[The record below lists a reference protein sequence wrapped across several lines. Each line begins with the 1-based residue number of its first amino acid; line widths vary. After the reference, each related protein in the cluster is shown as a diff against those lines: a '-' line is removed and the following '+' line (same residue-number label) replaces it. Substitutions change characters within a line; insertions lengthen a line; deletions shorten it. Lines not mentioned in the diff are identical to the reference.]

1 MNITTAKNAKVGDL
15 VSIELSIDV
24 YKVVRVG
31 NDGVIMGNIED
42 PNKTT
47 KVSNNTVVFIYDA
60 PTGALLSA
68 LGDFRNEIEKEHKK
82 SEEEAEQLKLEDGRK
97 LGDKLEGKIQVNNE
111 PEVCGCDCCEECDC
125 DEEDCDCEDDDEY
138 EGDYEDSEELD
149 NETGVSV
156 YELIDQ
162 LDELEGCGWNTRDF
176 RRDLAFVL
184 SAMALDYQVDG
195 NQDSK
200 RPMDALSYL
209 HNTNENN

>member
-31 NDGVIMGNIED
+31 NDGVIMENIED
-42 PNKTT
+42 PTKTT
-47 KVSNNTVVFIYDA
+47 KVSNNTIVFIYDA

-68 LGDFRNEIEKEHKK
+68 LGDFRNEVEKELKR
-82 SEEEAEQLKLEDGRK
+82 SEEEAGK
-97 LGDKLEGKIQVNNE
+97 LGSKIKVNNE
-111 PEVCGCDCCEECDC
+111 LVEEERCDC
-125 DEEDCDCEDDDEY
+125 DEETCDCDCGCDCYECECYREDDDEY
-138 EGDYEDSEELD
+138 EGDYDEYEGEELD

-162 LDELEGCGWNTRDF
+162 LDELEARGWNTRDF
-176 RRDLAFVL
+176 RRDLSFVL
-184 SAMALDYQVDG
+184 SSMALDDR
-195 NQDSK
+195 NDEDRDEN

-209 HNTNENN
+209 HKTNGNN